1 MFECVASVTEEV
13 EIDAG
18 LVTARDISEVQK
30 EKAERMLVDKNNHGM
45 LFNILIIN

>member
-18 LVTARDISEVQK
+18 HVTEGDISEVQK
-30 EKAERMLVDKNNHGM
+30 EKRERMLVDKNNHGR
-45 LFNILIIN
+45 LINILINY